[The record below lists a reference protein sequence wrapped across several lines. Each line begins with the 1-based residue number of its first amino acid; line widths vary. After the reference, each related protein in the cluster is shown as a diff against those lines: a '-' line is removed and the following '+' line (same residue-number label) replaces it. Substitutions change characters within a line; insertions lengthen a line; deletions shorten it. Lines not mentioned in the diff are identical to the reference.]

1 MKRRKKNEKS
11 RRLFNRYCRSV
22 HPAFK
27 DFLNLKNL
35 YYFINWIIV
44 WNRIEKLSESNR
56 FPKKPYEFF
65 FSFFSYC
72 ISWKFY
78 IWSGNRQMIG
88 LCNQAHYT
96 LFLWYRTVHRCFA
109 IKFIDRFT
117 ESDMYGRWIDG
128 KIMENAHWFGTLHIH
143 IYLLA
148 AISNWLWLLVLT
160 LSFREQFSCSS
171 VFFLFSSSPFVYF
184 QTFQTCD
191 YCYYLMFD
199 GGTGKKTVFRALQ
212 FMS

>member
-1 MKRRKKNEKS
+1 MSIRSIKRSKT
-11 RRLFNRYCRSV
+11 
-22 HPAFK
+22 
-27 DFLNLKNL
+27 LNLKNF

-44 WNRIEKLSESNR
+44 WNWIEKLCESNR
-56 FPKKPYEFF
+56 FPKKIWEFF
-65 FSFFSYC
+65 RSSFSYC
-72 ISWKFY
+72 ISCKLWVAIFIFEVEIVKWLVCA
-78 IWSGNRQMIG
+78 IRRIILS
-88 LCNQAHYT
+88 
-96 LFLWYRTVHRCFA
+96 FLWYRTVHRCFA

-160 LSFREQFSCSS
+160 LSFREQFSYSS
-171 VFFLFSSSPFVYF
+171 VFFLFSSSPFVLSSF
-184 QTFQTCD
+184 RPSR
-191 YCYYLMFD
+191 LVIIAIIVWWRNRR
-199 GGTGKKTVFRALQ
+199 KKTVFRALQ